1 MHSDTIDHILSRVE
15 KPSRYLGTE
24 VNAVRKD
31 PAGVGLRFALAFPDL
46 YEIGMSHFGLQI
58 LYSIL
63 NGHPAIAAERVFA
76 PARDMEGELRSRG
89 TPLFSLE
96 THTPLSHFDII
107 GFSLLYE
114 LNYTNILTI
123 LELSGIPFL
132 SGARG
137 PRHPLIVAGG
147 PCACNPEPVAD
158 FFDAVVVGDGE
169 QVVLELA
176 QAWLEWKAAGNS
188 DRMTLL
194 RRWSGIAGVYVPAFF
209 EPRYD
214 ADGFQRLTPRFA
226 EYSRVRRAVVSDLDS
241 VSFPDRPIVP
251 FGKPVHDRLRLEV
264 SRGCSRGC
272 RFCQAGMIYRPV
284 RERAPEKLL
293 ALAHTALA
301 ATGYEDLSLL
311 SLSTGDYGCIGGL
324 MAHLMGRLAQDRVA
338 VSLPSLRAGTLTPEL
353 MELIRQVRKTGF
365 TIAPEAGS
373 QRLRDVINKNVTEP
387 DILNTV
393 QDAFQNG
400 WQLIKLYFMI
410 GLPTETEADLAELV
424 CLVRRLSRLKGSG
437 RRRGQINVSV
447 ATFIPKPHTPFQ
459 WEAQLELSAS
469 RERLRRLQ
477 DQLAM
482 PGVQF
487 KWQNPEMSL
496 LEGVWARGDRRLGRA
511 LIAAYR
517 RGCRFDGWGDQF
529 NFSVWKEAF
538 AEAGID
544 PSFYVSRLRDPGEPL
559 PWDVIDT
566 GVSKEFLAGELKKAL
581 DSRPTPDC
589 RWGECQGCGV
599 CEEGALAPR
608 VHRSIPPAPI
618 VAAAAEEGP
627 PFRKIQVSYEK
638 TGPAR
643 FLGHL
648 ELANI
653 MLRALRRAA
662 LPVKFSQGFH
672 PKPKVSF
679 DNPLPTGVE
688 SEEERMV
695 VTVPQY
701 VSPAAV
707 MEGLNAQLPAGLRV
721 HTCSTE
727 VSPPPVI
734 STFRVSFAAPVTLAS
749 PAAGSDTLLQVLTHQ
764 GKLKKFE
771 LKDILI
777 ALKRLDSRRLEIT
790 LNAEPGKSV
799 RPAEVLAQVF
809 GVAESDLRNALI
821 RKLRQPATT

>member
-31 PAGVGLRFALAFPDL
+31 PRAVRLRFALAFPDL

-63 NGHPAIAAERVFA
+63 NSRPQIAAERVFA
-76 PARDMEGELRSRG
+76 PARDMEGELRAQGVR
-89 TPLFSLE
+89 LFSLE
-96 THTPLSHFDII
+96 TRTPLDRFDII

-132 SGARG
+132 SIERG
-137 PRHPLIVAGG
+137 LRHPLVVAGG
-147 PCACNPEPVAD
+147 PCTCNPEPVAD

-169 QVVLELA
+169 NVVSELA
-176 QAWLEWKAAGNS
+176 KVWLEWKSTGIS
-188 DRMTLL
+188 DREALL
-194 RRWSGIAGVYVPAFF
+194 RRWSGIEGVYVPAFF
-209 EPRYD
+209 GPRYD
-214 ADGFQRLTPRFA
+214 ADGFQRLAPRFP
-226 EYSRVRRAVVSDLDS
+226 EYTRVRRAVVSDLDS
-241 VSFPDRPIVP
+241 VPFPDRPIVP
-251 FGKPVHDRLRLEV
+251 FGKPVHDRLRLEI
-264 SRGCSRGC
+264 SRGCTRGC

-284 RERAPEKLL
+284 RERSPESLL
-293 ALAHTALA
+293 ALADASLA

-324 MAHLMGRLAQDRVA
+324 MERLMGRFVRERVA

-373 QRLRDVINKNVTEP
+373 QRLRDVINKNITEAE
-387 DILNTV
+387 IVATV
-393 QDAFQNG
+393 QDAFQYG

-424 CLVRRLSRLKGSG
+424 ALVRRLSRLKGTG
-437 RRRGQINVSV
+437 RRRAQINVSA

-459 WEAQLELSAS
+459 WEAQLPLSES
-469 RERLRRLQ
+469 RERLHRLQ
-477 DQLAM
+477 EQLAL
-482 PGVQF
+482 PGIQF

-496 LEGVWARGDRRLGRA
+496 LEGVFARGDRRLA
-511 LIAAYR
+511 PVLIAAYR

-529 NFSVWKEAF
+529 NFSAWMEAF
-538 AEAGID
+538 AAAGVD
-544 PSFYVSRLRDPGEPL
+544 PSFYVSRPRDPAEPL
-559 PWDVIDT
+559 AWELIDT
-566 GVSKEFLAGELKKAL
+566 GVSREFLAGERKKAL
-581 DSRPTPDC
+581 ASDPTPDC
-589 RWGECQGCGV
+589 RWGDCQGCGV
-599 CEEGALAPR
+599 CKGGAVEPR
-608 VHRSIPPAPI
+608 VHRSIPPALP
-618 VAAAAEEGP
+618 VPELREASPA
-627 PFRKIQVSYEK
+627 FKKIQVAYEK

-648 ELANI
+648 ELVNI

-662 LPVKFSQGFH
+662 VPVKFSEGFH
-672 PKPKVSF
+672 PKPRVAF

-695 VTVPQY
+695 VTVAQQ

-707 MEGLNAQLPAGLRV
+707 MDGLNAQLPAGLRV

-727 VSPPPVI
+727 VSPPPPV
-734 STFRVSFAAPVTLAS
+734 STFRVSFAAPVALAS
-749 PAAGSDTLLQVLTHQ
+749 PAAGSGTLLQVTTHQ
-764 GKLKKFE
+764 GKLKKFV

-777 ALKRLDSRRLEIT
+777 ALKVPDPQRLEIT

-799 RPAEVLAQVF
+799 RPVEVLAQVF
-809 GVAESDLRNALI
+809 GVPESDLRSAII
-821 RKLRQPATT
+821 RKLRQPPTT

>member
-1 MHSDTIDHILSRVE
+1 MQNDTIDHILTRVE

-24 VNAVRKD
+24 VNSVRKD
-31 PAGVGLRFALAFPDL
+31 PGAVRLRFALAFPDL

-63 NGHPAIAAERVFA
+63 NSQPEIAAERVFA
-76 PARDMEGELRSRG
+76 PARDMEAVLRTSG

-96 THTPLSHFDII
+96 TRTPLGRFDII

-114 LNYTNILTI
+114 LNYTNILSI

-132 SGARG
+132 SRERG

-147 PCACNPEPVAD
+147 PCTCNPEPVAD

-176 QAWLEWKAAGNS
+176 KAWLEWKTDGHS
-188 DRMTLL
+188 GRETLL
-194 RRWSGIAGVYVPAFF
+194 RRWSGIEGVYVPAFF

-214 ADGFQRLTPRFA
+214 ADGFQRLAPRFP
-226 EYSRVRRAVVSDLDS
+226 EYTRVRRAVVPDLDT
-241 VSFPDRPIVP
+241 VPFPDRPIVP

-284 RERAPEKLL
+284 RERSPERLL
-293 ALAHTALA
+293 ALAETSLA

-324 MAHLMGRLAQDRVA
+324 MERLMARFAREREA

-373 QRLRDVINKNVTEP
+373 QRLRDVINKNITDAE
-387 DILNTV
+387 IAATV

-424 CLVRRLSRLKGSG
+424 ALVRRLSRLKGSG
-437 RRRGQINVSV
+437 RRRGQINVSA

-459 WEAQLELSAS
+459 WEAQLALPES
-469 RERLRRLQ
+469 RERLRHLQ
-477 DQLAM
+477 DQLAL
-482 PGVQF
+482 PGIQF

-529 NFSVWKEAF
+529 NFNAWMDAF
-538 AEAGID
+538 AEVEID
-544 PSFYVSRLRDPGEPL
+544 PSFYTLRPRDPAEPL

-566 GVSKEFLAGELKKAL
+566 GVSKEFLAGEIKKAL
-581 DSRPTPDC
+581 ASDPTPDC
-589 RWGECQGCGV
+589 RWGDCQSCGV
-599 CEEGALAPR
+599 CEGGAVAPL
-608 VHRSIPPAPI
+608 VHRSIPPAKPLPEI
-618 VAAAAEEGP
+618 CAAAVDYK
-627 PFRKIQVSYEK
+627 KIQVSYEK

-662 LPVKFSQGFH
+662 VPVKFSEGFH
-672 PKPKVSF
+672 PKPKVAF
-679 DNPLPTGVE
+679 DNPLPTGIE

-695 VTVPQY
+695 VTAPQH
-701 VSPAAV
+701 VSPVAV
-707 MEGLNAQLPAGLRV
+707 MDGLNAQLPTGLRV

-727 VSPPPVI
+727 VIPPPVI
-734 STFRVSFAAPVTLAS
+734 STFRVSFAAPVALTN
-749 PAAGSDTLLQVLTHQ
+749 PEAGPDTLLQVLTHQ
-764 GKLKKFE
+764 GKLKKFV

-777 ALKRLDSRRLEIT
+777 ALKVLDPQQLEIT

-809 GVAESDLRNALI
+809 GVPESDLRSALI
-821 RKLRQPATT
+821 RKLKPPA